1 MKKFLS
7 SNLFQIVSFVL
18 GAAACFFAWWIGYC
32 AGQNHFEV
40 KAVNEGAA
48 EYYLDNNYEKK
59 FRFKPRPSPEVW
71 VSPTTPESS
80 WKPQPKKGL
89 HRDNPNTTSLRGLRL
104 FPKAET
110 VPHEGMPEVRGG

>member
-1 MKKFLS
+1 MVIAS
-7 SNLFQIVSFVL
+7 
-18 GAAACFFAWWIGYC
+18 FFAALWVCLVGFFMGYQL
-32 AGQNHFEV
+32 AKIDIED
-40 KAVNEGAA
+40 KAVKEGVA
-48 EYYLDNNYEKK
+48 EYYLDNNFNKK
-59 FRFKPRPSPEVW
+59 FRFKARPSPEIW
-71 VSPTTPESS
+71 VSPTTPEKS